1 MKIPLQYEDY
11 HPDTKQLQQVRF
23 ESICPRSSNI
33 VEHQSGILPHSGLT
47 VVALI
52 KDDSFLNCLSKLQKI
67 NCGFTRVQ
75 KLHCTLLGL
84 LNGEDSVTSN
94 LAFNNLVYDSVK
106 EFIDQQNPGALE
118 IKFNII
124 RPGTWRV
131 GENKN
136 QVNNCS
142 DGTVI
147 ATGRMEEAD
156 NKRFCDLGESLAEY
170 LKTKLDYIFEP
181 DFKRKYPSLW
191 CTLGYFDCADFD
203 VCDIPELSNL
213 FGDLKKMSITLNI
226 DQLSMLEFYSRT
238 LEWSNRYGDII
249 TL

>member
-11 HPDTKQLQQVRF
+11 HPDTKQPKQVRF
-23 ESICPRSSNI
+23 ESVCPRSSNI
-33 VEHQSGILPHSGLT
+33 VKRQSGILAHPGLT
-47 VVALI
+47 VVALVE
-52 KDDSFLNCLSKLQKI
+52 DNNFLKYLGKLQKT

-84 LNGEDSVTSN
+84 LGGKDSVNSN
-94 LAFNNLVYDSVK
+94 LAFKKLIYDSVK
-106 EFIDQQNPGALE
+106 EFIDQQKPGALQ
-118 IKFNII
+118 IKFNLI
-124 RPGTWRV
+124 RPGTWRI

-136 QVNNCS
+136 LVNNCS

-147 ATGRMEEAD
+147 ATGKMEEAD

-170 LKTKLDYIFEP
+170 LKTKLDYIFGP

-203 VCDIPELSNL
+203 ICDIPELSDLFSNL
-213 FGDLKKMSITLNI
+213 KDMNITLNI
-226 DQLSMLEFYSRT
+226 DQLSMLEFCSRT
-238 LEWSNRYGDII
+238 LEWSNRYRDPI